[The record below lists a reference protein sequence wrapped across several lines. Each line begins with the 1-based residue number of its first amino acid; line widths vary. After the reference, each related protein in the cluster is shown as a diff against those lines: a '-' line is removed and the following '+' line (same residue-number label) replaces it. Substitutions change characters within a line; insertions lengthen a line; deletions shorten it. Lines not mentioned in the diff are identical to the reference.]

1 MADTIEGL
9 NLNSNLNLS
18 SSELLSP
25 VRKNTQSNV
34 SALNLDPINA
44 TSAEQQVGTVSA
56 TPIATKTA
64 TGIEEEKKESSL
76 DMQNELAQIQ
86 ALSNVSN
93 ASGGL
98 GTAIGTGVGTGGGAI
113 VGSLIPVVGT
123 GIGAVAGGAVG
134 GAIGSVVDFMIDS
147 NAKDR
152 IARKQAD
159 LKRKLIKKQQRK
171 SNAKGIAERKARL
184 KGIGLSLEEEALTA
198 DQAIKNERKN
208 TLSNVMFDIGQ
219 KNAFKNQLNTSFKAQ
234 RGLV

>member
-1 MADTIEGL
+1 MADTIQGL
-9 NLNSNLNLS
+9 DLNSTLS

-25 VRKNTQSNV
+25 VRENAQSNV
-34 SALNLDPINA
+34 SALNLDAPSAQSQVETIGAAPITA
-44 TSAEQQVGTVSA
+44 
-56 TPIATKTA
+56 KTA
-64 TGIEEEKKESSL
+64 TGIEEDKKSSL
-76 DMQNELAQIQ
+76 DMQNELATIN
-86 ALSNVSN
+86 ALSQQAS

-98 GTAIGTGVGTGGGAI
+98 GAAIGTGVGTAGGAA

-198 DQAIKNERKN
+198 DQVIKNERKS
-208 TLSNVMFDIGQ
+208 TLSNLMFDIGQ
-219 KNAFKNQLNTSFKAQ
+219 KNAFKQQLNTSFKTQ